1 MTNHRNNLLN
11 SNQTKME
18 NNNEEKMTFWEHVEV
33 FRKVVFRCL
42 AVWLVCAIAAFCFK
56 DALFSVLF
64 APSTSDFILYRGLC
78 WLAERLSMPAL
89 CPGDFAIEFINIE
102 LASQFTTHLQVA
114 VIMGVLVAFPYLI
127 IQLYGFIAPALY
139 TQEKRYSILLIF
151 FGVLLFALGVLLN
164 YFVTFPFAF
173 RFLSTYQVQ
182 EMVVN
187 QIALKSYISTLLVLS
202 LLMGILFEIP
212 IIAYFLA
219 KLGLIDKPLLVQYR
233 KHAIVVLAILSAV
246 ITPTADIFTLLL
258 VTVPLYLLYELS
270 IHIVAHTKAQE

>member
-1 MTNHRNNLLN
+1 
-11 SNQTKME
+11 ME
-18 NNNEEKMTFWEHVEV
+18 NNNEEKMTFWEHLEV
-33 FRKVVFRCL
+33 FRKVIFRCL
-42 AVWLVCAIAAFCFK
+42 TVWLVCAIAAFCFK

-64 APSTSDFILYRGLC
+64 APSQSDFILYRGLC
-78 WLAERLSMPAL
+78 WLAGQLSMPAL
-89 CPGDFAIEFINIE
+89 CPGDFTIEFINIE
-102 LASQFTTHLQVA
+102 LASQFTTHLKVA

-127 IQLYGFIAPALY
+127 IQLYGFVAPALY
-139 TQEKRYSILLIF
+139 SQEKRYSILLVV

-164 YFVTFPFAF
+164 YFVIFPFAF

-182 EMVVN
+182 EVVVN
-187 QIALKSYISTLLVLS
+187 QIALNSYISTLLVLS

-233 KHAIVVLAILSAV
+233 KHAIIVLAILSAV

-258 VTVPLYLLYELS
+258 VTIPLYLLYEVS
-270 IHIVAHTKAQE
+270 IHIVAHTKVKE

>member
-42 AVWLVCAIAAFCFK
+42 AVWLVCTIAAFCFK
-56 DALFSVLF
+56 DVLFSVLF
-64 APSTSDFILYRGLC
+64 APSKSDFILYRGLC
-78 WLAERLSMPAL
+78 WIAERLSMPAL
-89 CPGDFAIEFINIE
+89 CPGDFSIDFINTE

-139 TQEKRYSILLIF
+139 TQEKRYSIMLIF
-151 FGVLLFALGVLLN
+151 FGVILFAMGVLLN
-164 YFVTFPFAF
+164 YFVIFPFAF

-182 EMVVN
+182 EVVVN

-202 LLMGILFEIP
+202 LLLGILFEIP

-270 IHIVAHTKAQE
+270 IHIVAHTKVKE

>member
-1 MTNHRNNLLN
+1 MSNNLHNKHLKRN
-11 SNQTKME
+11 KMTS
-18 NNNEEKMTFWEHVEV
+18 NNEVKMTFWEHVEV
-33 FRKVVFRCL
+33 FRKVLFRCL

-56 DALFSVLF
+56 DTLFSVLF
-64 APSTSDFILYRGLC
+64 APSKSDFILYRGLC

-89 CPGDFAIEFINIE
+89 RPGEFSIDFINTE

-151 FGVLLFALGVLLN
+151 FGVVLFALGVLLN
-164 YFVTFPFAF
+164 YFVIFPFAF

-182 EMVVN
+182 EVVVN

-202 LLMGILFEIP
+202 LLLGILFEIP

-270 IHIVAHTKAQE
+270 IHIVGHTKVKE

>member
-1 MTNHRNNLLN
+1 MA
-11 SNQTKME
+11 S
-18 NNNEEKMTFWEHVEV
+18 NNEGKMTFWEHIEV
-33 FRKVVFRCL
+33 FRKVLFRCL
-42 AVWLVCAIAAFCFK
+42 VVWLVCAIAAFCFK

-64 APSTSDFILYRGLC
+64 APSQSDFVLYRGMC
-78 WLAERLSMPAL
+78 WLAERLSMPSL
-89 CPGDFAIEFINIE
+89 CPGDCSIEFINIE

-127 IQLYGFIAPALY
+127 IQLYGFVAPALY
-139 TQEKRYSILLIF
+139 TQEKKYSILLIF

-164 YFVTFPFAF
+164 YFVIFPFAF

-202 LLMGILFEIP
+202 LLLGILFEIP
-212 IIAYFLA
+212 IVAYFLA
-219 KLGLIDKPLLVQYR
+219 KLGLIDKTLLKQYR
-233 KHAIVVLAILSAV
+233 KHAIVVLAILAAF

-270 IHIVAHTKAQE
+270 IHIVARVRS